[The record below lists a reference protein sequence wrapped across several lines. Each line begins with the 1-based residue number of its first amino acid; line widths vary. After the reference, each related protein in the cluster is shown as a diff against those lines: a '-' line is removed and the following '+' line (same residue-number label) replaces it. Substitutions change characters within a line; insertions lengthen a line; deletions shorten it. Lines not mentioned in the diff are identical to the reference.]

1 MAGLGLFTVHRL
13 LFTATMCHY
22 VFLASPLTL
31 SEIRSMLPAGITGDL
46 ATGPDHRSLKDRL
59 PDAQTIARLLHGNC
73 SCDFVTQRIP
83 VPREDE
89 GRLRVRYRALGL
101 SREVTI
107 GALDR
112 HRAALL
118 LRPQPPGHWP
128 SAFAGFV
135 AEHARNA
142 GPSLY
147 CLHFSHD
154 GRPPI
159 VPHSL
164 PIRTLTARQ
173 VREAPA
179 AWLSEERL
187 TLVGP

>member
-1 MAGLGLFTVHRL
+1 
-13 LFTATMCHY
+13 MCYY

-46 ATGPDHRSLKDRL
+46 AMAPEHRSLKERH
-59 PDAQTIARLLHGNC
+59 PDSQTVARLLHGGC
-73 SCDFVTQRIP
+73 SCDLILPRIP

-89 GRLRVRYRALGL
+89 APLRTRYRALGL
-101 SREVTI
+101 SRDVMI

-112 HRAALL
+112 HRVALS

-154 GRPPI
+154 GQPPI
-159 VPHSL
+159 VPHAF
-164 PIRTLTARQ
+164 PVRTLTARQ
-173 VREAPA
+173 VREASEG
-179 AWLSEERL
+179 WLTEERL
-187 TLVGP
+187 AMVIP